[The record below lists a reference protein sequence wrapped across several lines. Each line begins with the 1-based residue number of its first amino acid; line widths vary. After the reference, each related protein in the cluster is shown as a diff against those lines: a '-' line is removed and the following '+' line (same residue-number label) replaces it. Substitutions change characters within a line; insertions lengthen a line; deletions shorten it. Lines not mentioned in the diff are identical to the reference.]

1 MRKQKKSLM
10 KLIKNLKEL
19 KNGDSV
25 IYSDS
30 KCSLPQVIS
39 FIGMNPLDKE
49 SSAYFMEDSETVRKI
64 RYKMDG
70 YNVNR
75 IYRYTSE
82 DYLKILKDYYKHL
95 GRMIKEKEELNM
107 PDYDGVVTVYTGDE
121 EPDPEEMEDN

>member
-1 MRKQKKSLM
+1 M

-30 KCSLPQVIS
+30 KYSLPQVVS

-49 SSAYFMEDSETVRKI
+49 SSAYFIKDSETVRKI

-95 GRMIKEKEELNM
+95 GRMIKEKEEFNM
-107 PDYDGVVTVYTGDE
+107 PDYNGVVTVYTGDE